1 MVKKNVQEPEGVE
14 TEFDATS
21 VPPGAEEGDPG
32 AEAGFVP
39 DTEFDLEDEY
49 KPEPLVPKGNF
60 RGNVVGVAFE
70 PLQNCIAWKV
80 CLADNGGMM
89 SDGETPIDGS
99 HHYVRNWMP
108 RPDDEKKM
116 TKDGRQ
122 TKRQSKINMMKRFA
136 ENMKINMNTAK
147 IIAEAIRDQ
156 DWIGISVIITI
167 TIGEWEGR
175 IRNEASKMIAA
186 VEVEAEE

>member
-1 MVKKNVQEPEGVE
+1 MVKKDDQGPQTPVEDDFDTGPQPE
-14 TEFDATS
+14 D
-21 VPPGAEEGDPG
+21 GDPG

-60 RGNVVGVAFE
+60 RGNVVGVAYE
-70 PLQNCIAWKV
+70 PMNNSIAWKV

-136 ENMKINMNTAK
+136 EDMKINMNTAK
-147 IIAEAIRDQ
+147 IIAEAIRNQ
-156 DWIGISVIITI
+156 DWIGISVIVAIS
-167 TIGEWEGR
+167 IGEWEGR
-175 IRNEASKMIAA
+175 IRNETGKMVAA
-186 VEVEAEE
+186 VEAEVEE

>member
-1 MVKKNVQEPEGVE
+1 
-14 TEFDATS
+14 
-21 VPPGAEEGDPG
+21 
-32 AEAGFVP
+32 
-39 DTEFDLEDEY
+39 
-49 KPEPLVPKGNF
+49 
-60 RGNVVGVAFE
+60 
-70 PLQNCIAWKV
+70 
-80 CLADNGGMM
+80 M

-108 RPDDEKKM
+108 RPGDEKKM

-136 ENMKINMNTAK
+136 ENMKMNMNTAK
-147 IIAEAIRDQ
+147 IIAEAIRNQ

-167 TIGEWEGR
+167 SIGEWEGR

-186 VEVEAEE
+186 VEVEAEA